1 MSTLALA
8 IHGTSRRRACGGI
21 VAGHST
27 LRTTNSTNCQV
38 MPFQKS
44 SATYVGTKESKREFE
59 RGGVELRQVGS
70 EEVREQSQSRV
81 LFFLIIS
88 ALK

>member
-1 MSTLALA
+1 
-8 IHGTSRRRACGGI
+8 
-21 VAGHST
+21 
-27 LRTTNSTNCQV
+27 